1 MSGFDIAA
9 AQAVVRDKLAPWIQD
24 LDLKIDA
31 VSADGAVLRL
41 PYHGRLARV
50 GGLVCGQAM
59 MALADTAMIF
69 VVSAVN
75 GGFVEMATTNI
86 TTSFFRPVI
95 GKDVIANGRALKTGR
110 LLVFGEVT
118 LFADGDDRPAAQAT
132 CTYALP
138 PSR

>member
-1 MSGFDIAA
+1 MSGFDKAA
-9 AQAVVRDKLAPWIQD
+9 AEAIVRDKLAPWIQD
-24 LDLKIDA
+24 LDLKVDA
-31 VSADGAVLRL
+31 VSADEVVLRV
-41 PYHGRLARV
+41 PYDDKLARV
-50 GGLVCGQAM
+50 GGMVCGQAM

-86 TTSFFRPVI
+86 TTSFFRPI
-95 GKDVIANGRALKTGR
+95 LGKDMIARGRALKTGR

-118 LFADGDDRPAAQAT
+118 IYADGDDRPAAHAT
-132 CTYALP
+132 STYALP

>member
-1 MSGFDIAA
+1 MSGFDVAA
-9 AQAVVRDKLAPWIQD
+9 AEAVVRDKLAPWIQD
-24 LDLKIDA
+24 LNLKIDA
-31 VSADGAVLRL
+31 VAPDGATLRL
-41 PYHGRLARV
+41 PYDDKLARV

-86 TTSFFRPVI
+86 TTSFFRPAT
-95 GKDVIANGRALKTGR
+95 GKDVIAKGRALKTGK

-118 LFADGDDRPAAQAT
+118 LYADGDDRPVAQAT

>member
-1 MSGFDIAA
+1 MSEFDKAA
-9 AQAVVRDKLAPWIQD
+9 AEAIVRDRLAPWIQD
-24 LDLKIDA
+24 LDLKVEA
-31 VSADGAVLRL
+31 VSGDEVVLRV
-41 PYHGRLARV
+41 PHDERLSRF
-50 GGLVCGQAM
+50 GGMVCGQAM

-86 TTSFFRPVI
+86 TTSFFRPIV
-95 GKDVIANGRALKTGR
+95 GKDMIARGRALKTGK

-118 LFADGDDRPAAQAT
+118 LYADSDDRPAAHAT
-132 CTYALP
+132 VTYALP